1 MGQGI
6 SEVLTFAIG
15 VAISPIAII
24 AVIMMLFSQRARVN
38 GPAFL
43 AGWIVGLAVVCAV
56 VYVIA
61 DQSDVATSSSASDT
75 TSTGKIVVGVLLLV
89 MGLRRWRR
97 RPAAGADA
105 QMPKWMSTVDSLS
118 PVKALGLGVVL
129 AGVNPKNL
137 ALTAAA
143 AAGVVQLG
151 ISTGDAV
158 VALAVFV
165 VVASITILGPVVYYL
180 VSGQRAEG
188 ELDALKSWLT
198 LHNSAVMAVVMV
210 VFGVDL
216 IAKGLGPLST

>member
-1 MGQGI
+1 MQRGQHAWKGGGMGQGI
-6 SEVLTFAIG
+6 SEVLTYAIG

-24 AVIMMLFSQRARVN
+24 AVIVMLFSQRARVN

-43 AGWIVGLAVVCAV
+43 AGWILGLGAVSAV

-61 DQSDVATSSSASDT
+61 DQSDVATNSSASDT

-97 RPAAGADA
+97 RPAPGPDAG
-105 QMPKWMSTVDSLS
+105 MPEWRSTVDSLS
-118 PVKALGLGVVL
+118 PMKAVGLGAL
-129 AGVNPKNL
+129 LSAVNPKNL

-158 VALAVFV
+158 VALVVFV
-165 VVASITILGPVVYYL
+165 VVASITIVGPVVYYL
-180 VSGQRAEG
+180 VGGQRAEG
-188 ELDALKSWLT
+188 E
-198 LHNSAVMAVVMV
+198 
-210 VFGVDL
+210 
-216 IAKGLGPLST
+216 

>member
-1 MGQGI
+1 VGQGI

-15 VAISPIAII
+15 VAVSPIAII
-24 AVIMMLFSQRARVN
+24 AVIVMLFSQRARVN

-43 AGWIVGLAVVCAV
+43 AGWVVGLAVVCAV

-75 TSTGKIVVGVLLLV
+75 PSTGKIVVGVLLLV

-97 RPAAGADA
+97 RPAAGAEA
-105 QMPKWMSTVDSLS
+105 EMPKWMSTVDSLS
-118 PVKALGLGVVL
+118 PLKALGLGVL
-129 AGVNPKNL
+129 LGAVNPKNL
-137 ALTAAA
+137 ALAAAA
-143 AAGVVQLG
+143 AAGVAQLG

-158 VALAVFV
+158 VALVVFV

-180 VSGQRAEG
+180 VGGQRAEG
-188 ELDALKSWLT
+188 ELDTLKSWLT
-198 LHNSAVMAVVMV
+198 LHNSAVMAVVLV